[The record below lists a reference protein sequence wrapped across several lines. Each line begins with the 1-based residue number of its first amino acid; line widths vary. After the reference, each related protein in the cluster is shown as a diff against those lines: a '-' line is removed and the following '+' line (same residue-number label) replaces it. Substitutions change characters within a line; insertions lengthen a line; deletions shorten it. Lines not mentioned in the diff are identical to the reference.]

1 MFVPQ
6 EAAAPISY
14 ETAVQY
20 LALSIGLGALL
31 TLVTIW
37 ANQKVGPLLQ
47 KAQIDPTGENTVTPV
62 RRYPPASFH
71 DLINS
76 VLNASNV
83 LFLCFGMSGIM
94 ILVNNNLARAFAIGA
109 AIALV
114 RFKIKLDSYGLGA
127 TLFFAVVVGM
137 ACGVGQVETAIAI
150 AGAFSIIQVLLVQTM
165 VYFAKRPEIEE
176 ENRRLAEALAKSEP
190 LPRVT
195 NLATATE
202 NAN

>member
-1 MFVPQ
+1 MFVPH
-6 EAAAPISY
+6 EAAPPISY

-20 LALSIGLGALL
+20 LALSIGLGTLL

-47 KAQIDPTGENTVTPV
+47 KAQLALPGQEGQSSQK
-62 RRYPPASFH
+62 RSPPASFH
-71 DLINS
+71 NLMNS

-165 VYFAKRPEIEE
+165 VYFANRPEVEQ
-176 ENRRLAEALAKSEP
+176 ENRQLSIQPPILQADAVIQTK
-190 LPRVT
+190 
-195 NLATATE
+195 
-202 NAN
+202 